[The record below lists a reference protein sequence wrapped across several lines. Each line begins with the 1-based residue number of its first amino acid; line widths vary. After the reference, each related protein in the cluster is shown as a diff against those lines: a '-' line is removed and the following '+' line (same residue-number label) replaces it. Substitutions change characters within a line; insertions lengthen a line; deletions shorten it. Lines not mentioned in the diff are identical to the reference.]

1 MSILNLDDDR
11 REQRRPRFDDVE
23 LDSPEAGDGFSYG
36 GGPAQYKRRTRG
48 LWTAFVLLAAFV
60 AAIAAYGYW
69 ALYTQNSQLA
79 WLPNLKKSIS
89 SIGERTDT
97 LESSLKDWAS
107 KQEKLSAT
115 LHSLKAGFASQ
126 LRSVR
131 EYADQVVAQAS
142 QKQRAELDQR
152 TAALKTQIDEVA
164 ARQRADQI
172 HMAKLDEQ
180 MASQHQELASVRESS
195 SRQIASLQQQQVSTQ
210 GQIASINDA
219 LSTDQVNFEAEK
231 NQDTEIVPGVSLHL
245 TGTDISHQRYAAWV
259 WLAGSRRRIWVR
271 SQTVAAPL
279 VFYPKDGGDA
289 YELVVTR
296 VNPGDVAGYMLV
308 PSDSKAGGTDAAANH
323 NPARL
328 PGSGG
333 M

>member
-1 MSILNLDDDR
+1 MSILNLNDDR
-11 REQRRPRFDDVE
+11 REQRRPRFDDVA
-23 LDSPEAGDGFSYG
+23 LDSPEAADDFSYG
-36 GGPAQYKRRTRG
+36 GAPVQYKRRTRG
-48 LWTAFVLLAAFV
+48 LWIAFVLLAAMV
-60 AAIAAYGYW
+60 AAIAIYGYG
-69 ALYTQNSQLA
+69 AVYSQNSQLA
-79 WLPNLKKSIS
+79 WLPNLKKSVS
-89 SIGERTDT
+89 SISERTDT
-97 LESSLKDWAS
+97 LEGNLKDWAS

-115 LHSLKAGFASQ
+115 LHNLKAGFASQ

-131 EYADQVVAQAS
+131 EHADQVVAAAS

-152 TAALKTQIDEVA
+152 TAALKSQINEVA
-164 ARQRADQI
+164 SRQRADQI
-172 HMAKLDEQ
+172 HMAKLDEK
-180 MASQHQELASVRESS
+180 MASQHQELASARESS
-195 SRQIASLQQQQVSTQ
+195 SQQIASLQQQQLSAQ

-219 LSTDQVNFEAEK
+219 LSTDEVNFEAEK

-259 WLAGSRRRIWVR
+259 WLAGSRHRIWVR
-271 SQTVAAPL
+271 QQTVETPL
-279 VFYPKDGGDA
+279 VFYPKAGEEA

-323 NPARL
+323 KPARR
-328 PGSGG
+328 PTSGG

>member
-1 MSILNLDDDR
+1 MSILNLNDDP

-23 LDSPEAGDGFSYG
+23 LDSPEAADDFSYG
-36 GGPAQYKRRTRG
+36 GAPVQYKRRTRG

-69 ALYTQNSQLA
+69 ALYSQNSQLA
-79 WLPNLKKSIS
+79 WLPNLTKSIS
-89 SIGERTDT
+89 SIRARTDT

-107 KQEKLSAT
+107 KQEEFSAA
-115 LHSLKAGFASQ
+115 LHNLKAGFASQ

-131 EYADQVVAQAS
+131 EHADQVVAAAA
-142 QKQRAELDQR
+142 QKQQAELDQR
-152 TAALKTQIDEVA
+152 TAAFKSQIDEVA
-164 ARQRADQI
+164 SRQRADQI
-172 HMAKLDEQ
+172 HMAKLDEE
-180 MASQHQELASVRESS
+180 MASQHQELASVKESS
-195 SRQIASLQQQQVSTQ
+195 NQQIASLQQQQVSTQ
-210 GQIASINDA
+210 GQIASINDT
-219 LSTDQVNFEAEK
+219 LSTDQVDFEAEK
-231 NQDTEIVPGVSLHL
+231 NQDTEVVPGVSLHL

-271 SQTVAAPL
+271 SQTVETPL
-279 VFYPKDGGDA
+279 VFYPDAGGEA

-296 VNPGDVAGYMLV
+296 VNPRDIAGYMLV
-308 PSDSKAGGTDAAANH
+308 PSDSKAGGKDVAENRK
-323 NPARL
+323 PARR

>member
-1 MSILNLDDDR
+1 MSILNLNDDR
-11 REQRRPRFDDVE
+11 REQRRPRFDDVR
-23 LDSPEAGDGFSYG
+23 LDSPEASSDSSYG
-36 GGPAQYKRRTRG
+36 GASIQYKRRTRG

-69 ALYTQNSQLA
+69 AVYSQNSQLA
-79 WLPNLKKSIS
+79 WLPNLKKSVSSIS
-89 SIGERTDT
+89 SRTDT
-97 LESSLKDWAS
+97 LESNLKDWAS

-115 LHSLKAGFASQ
+115 LHNLKAGFASQ

-131 EYADQVVAQAS
+131 KHADQLVAEAS

-152 TAALKTQIDEVA
+152 TAALKSQIDEVA
-164 ARQRADQI
+164 SRQRADQI
-172 HMAKLDEQ
+172 HMAKLDEE

-195 SRQIASLQQQQVSTQ
+195 NQQIASLQQQQVSTQ

-219 LSTDQVNFEAEK
+219 LSTDQVDFEAEK
-231 NQDTEIVPGVSLHL
+231 NQDNEIVPGVSLHL

-271 SQTVAAPL
+271 SQTVETPL
-279 VFYPKDGGDA
+279 VFYPKAGGEA

-296 VNPGDVAGYMLV
+296 VNPRDIAGYMLV

-323 NPARL
+323 KPVRQAS
-328 PGSGG
+328 SGG